1 MNKTLTLDASFADV
15 IRNDMAEI
23 PAIKVLSV
31 HYTNN
36 ITPTISIDVSFTPR
50 ENWRNGIYQNSA
62 HRTFMLFSDG
72 ELKSLTG
79 YNLGKFRSCHVK
91 SAEEAAAKLVKWAN
105 EKALA
110 PA

>member
-1 MNKTLTLDASFADV
+1 MSNTLTLSDASADV
-15 IRNDMAEI
+15 IRNALTAI
-23 PAIKVLSV
+23 PAVKVLSV
-31 HYTNN
+31 HYSHNLAPCVTVN
-36 ITPTISIDVSFTPR
+36 VSFTPR
-50 ENWRNGIYQNSA
+50 ENWSNGIYQNSA
-62 HRTFMLFSDG
+62 HRTFILFCDG

-110 PA
+110 I

>member
-50 ENWRNGIYQNSA
+50 ENWRNGIYQHSA